1 MERIPTFTLNDGNTL
16 PAIGFGTYKAKN
28 ALPAMLEAFK
38 TGYRLFDTA
47 WIYENEDDVGRAWQE
62 SGLKRQDV
70 FLATKVWPNYF
81 SADLA
86 KKSIDRSLASLG
98 TDYLDVVYLH
108 WWGSK
113 YREAWKVLEQ
123 YKEEGVIRSIAVSN
137 FTRDQIEGLSVKAN
151 IKPALDQV
159 EIHPLWPETDLLSY
173 LKDQD
178 ILPVAYC
185 PLARAKADLFE
196 NELVA
201 DLCRKYGK
209 TPAQII
215 LNWQVARSTL
225 VIPKSVHADRIR
237 ENFDIFDFTLEGAEV
252 EALEGLGRADG
263 KIGHGMD
270 DPEWLDMIEGREL

>member
-28 ALPAMLEAFK
+28 AIPAMLEAFK

-47 WIYENEDDVGRAWQE
+47 WIYNNEEDVGKAWQE
-62 SGLKRQDV
+62 SGLDRHDI

-81 SADLA
+81 SHDLA
-86 KKSIDRSLASLG
+86 KKSIDRSLESLG

-123 YKEEGVIRSIAVSN
+123 YKEEGIIRSIAVSN
-137 FTRDQIEGLSVKAN
+137 FTQGQIEGLSVKAN
-151 IKPALDQV
+151 IKPALNQV

-173 LKDQD
+173 LKKED

-185 PLARAKADLFE
+185 PLARAKAELFE

-201 DLCRKYGK
+201 NLCRNYGK

-225 VIPKSVHADRIR
+225 VIPKSVHAERIH
-237 ENFDIFDFTLEGAEV
+237 ENFDIFDFALEGPEV
-252 EALEGLGRADG
+252 AALEGLARSDG

-270 DPEWLDMIEGREL
+270 EHEWLEKIEGQEL

>member
-1 MERIPTFTLNDGNTL
+1 MEIIPTFTLNDGNTL

-28 ALPAMLEAFK
+28 ALSAMLEAFK

-47 WIYENEDDVGRAWQE
+47 WIYENEEDVGKAWQE
-62 SGLKRQDV
+62 SGFDRRDI
-70 FLATKVWPNYF
+70 FLATKIWPNYF
-81 SADLA
+81 SEDLA

-123 YKEEGVIRSIAVSN
+123 YKEEGIIRSIAVSN
-137 FTRDQIEGLSVKAN
+137 FTQNHLEGLSVKAN

-159 EIHPLWPETDLLSY
+159 EIHPLWPEVELLEY
-173 LKDQD
+173 LKKED
-178 ILPVAYC
+178 IQPVAYC
-185 PLARAKADLFE
+185 PIGRAKKELFE
-196 NELVA
+196 NEIVIE
-201 DLCRKYGK
+201 LCKKYGK

-215 LNWQVARSTL
+215 LNWQICRNTL

-237 ENFDIFDFTLEGAEV
+237 ENFDIFDF
-252 EALEGLGRADG
+252 ALEESEVDALERLGRADG
-263 KIGHGMD
+263 KISHGME
-270 DPEWLDMIEGREL
+270 DPEWLEMIEGQEL